1 VNNQILLL
9 AGLGLIGAAIFMS
22 RKANA
27 SESAQFTTSQP
38 IVIPSGGGG
47 YTMPE
52 IPMQNASQTAI
63 ASDPLPLAPSVN
75 LPQLS
80 PASNPEMQASQSPV
94 PTVNIAPEPMVR
106 VPIEQEIKHGFV
118 PVRESAKPNYSDP
131 VAYSTARLK
140 MLAFYGDLDA
150 KKEMENRSTDTSF
163 LYDRAGRYSGSRQ
176 ADTNY
181 NTDLSPYKQS
191 NQTRLEQRPLSEL
204 KVLAQYGDR
213 QAKTL
218 VMEKLKQLAAQGDKG
233 AIYLTDT
240 TPWDY

>member
-1 VNNQILLL
+1 MNNQMLLL
-9 AGLGLIGAAIFMS
+9 GGLGLIGAAIFMS

-27 SESAQFTTSQP
+27 GESAQFPTSQP
-38 IVIPSGGGG
+38 IVIPSGGG

-52 IPMQNASQTAI
+52 IPMQNANQTAI

-80 PASNPEMQASQSPV
+80 PTSNPEMQASQSPV
-94 PTVNIAPEPMVR
+94 PTVNIEPMVQ
-106 VPIEQEIKHGFV
+106 VPIAQEYDNAS
-118 PVRESAKPNYSDP
+118 RY
-131 VAYSTARLK
+131 TA
-140 MLAFYGDLDA
+140 
-150 KKEMENRSTDTSF
+150 
-163 LYDRAGRYSGSRQ
+163 SRQ
-176 ADTNY
+176 PNTNY
-181 NTDLSPYKQS
+181 NTDLTPYKQS